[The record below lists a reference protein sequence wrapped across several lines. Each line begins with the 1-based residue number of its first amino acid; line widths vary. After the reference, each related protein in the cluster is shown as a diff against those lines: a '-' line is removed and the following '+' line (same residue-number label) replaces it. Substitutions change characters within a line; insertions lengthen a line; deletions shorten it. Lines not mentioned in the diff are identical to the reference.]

1 VSVVTIRHLGHNGG
15 RRSMTTAASE
25 QPSGA
30 SPVLQDDAFS
40 PAREEDPSNERV
52 LRWFLWGAVALAVFV
67 RVAFLWSK
75 PFWRD
80 EAWVALLVDDPMRAA
95 ADARA
100 VPVGF
105 LFLVRLTS
113 AIPLLPPEV
122 TYRIVPLL
130 CGIAVVPLIAKLA
143 TALGASRRTGVIAA
157 WIAAGLAPFVYYSRE
172 LKSYDIDLLLAVLL
186 PLAALRGFTGS
197 APSGRARA
205 VLAASVVA
213 GPWVS
218 FAGLFPIG
226 AVLSWGWLA
235 WWKNLG
241 STLRRDWLL
250 CSAAFLVSFAVA
262 YVVALGAQ
270 STSETQY
277 RFWDRFLVSGGS
289 SPFLAQAVESVRRYF
304 SITMSYPFGELKTPV
319 LLLATLG
326 AWSWPRA
333 GRAYFFWLAGS
344 MAALCLAATVMD
356 RYVIAQGRHLL
367 FAVPAVVLCVAQGL
381 DAIAARLGRRAG
393 MVLALALPV
402 LVSLWWTGEQIES
415 RTKSYHSNW
424 TRFFRYDV
432 LHDVEGALDKV
443 ARDIPDGDPVLVT
456 NKNAYAFQFYRR
468 GRLPQATYCVRYCFD
483 FKDRADDWLDGVDGR
498 GWILMT
504 DEEPSWFAKL
514 LDKHGFTRRQR
525 TVGSGIRLWQ
535 IDRVADR
542 RAIKSDAWKKKRPGP
557 SEKKAPGARRGD
569 SKNKRGEPKAGRG
582 TRDGKG
588 DGARGRASDDGA
600 PRR

>member
-1 VSVVTIRHLGHNGG
+1 
-15 RRSMTTAASE
+15 M
-25 QPSGA
+25 
-30 SPVLQDDAFS
+30 
-40 PAREEDPSNERV
+40 

-113 AIPLLPPEV
+113 AIPLPPEI

-143 TALGASRRTGVIAA
+143 TALGASRRAGVIAA
-157 WIAAGLAPFVYYSRE
+157 WIAAGLHPFVYYSRE
-172 LKSYDIDLLLAVLL
+172 LKSYDIDLLLAVML

-205 VLAASVVA
+205 MLAAGVVA

-241 STLRRDWLL
+241 ATLRRDWLA
-250 CSAAFLVSFAVA
+250 CSAAFLVSFGVV

-277 RFWDRFLVSGGS
+277 RFWDRFLVSGGP
-289 SPFLAQAVESVRRYF
+289 SPFFSQAAESVRRYF
-304 SITMSYPFGELKTPV
+304 SITLSYPFGETKTAV

-344 MAALCLAATVMD
+344 MAALCLAATAMD
-356 RYVIAQGRHLL
+356 RYLVAQGRHLL

-381 DAIAARLGRRAG
+381 DAIATRLGPRAG
-393 MVLALALPV
+393 TVLALALPV

-415 RTKSYHSNW
+415 RTKPYHSNW

-443 ARDIPDGDPVLVT
+443 ARGIPDGEPVLIT

-468 GRLPQATYCVRYCFD
+468 GRLPQATYCERYCFD
-483 FKDRADDWLDGVDGR
+483 FRSKADEWLDGVNGR

-504 DEEPSWFAKL
+504 DEEPSWFGKL
-514 LDKHGFTRRQR
+514 IDKHGFTRRQR

-542 RAIKSDAWKKKRPGP
+542 RAIKSDEWKKNR
-557 SEKKAPGARRGD
+557 SKAGERKVERGD
-569 SKNKRGEPKAGRG
+569 SKRERNKPGKRGGDR
-582 TRDGKG
+582 RGKG
-588 DGARGRASDDGA
+588 SRTRETKREAGSGDRGSRK
-600 PRR
+600 